1 MADDDPRL
9 ITWCRMGL
17 LAGAA
22 LHWIAAALL
31 LWQKVQADRL
41 PTHFLTLC

>member
-9 ITWCRMGL
+9 VMWCRMGL

-22 LHWIAAALL
+22 LHWAATAIL
-31 LWQKVQADRL
+31 LWQQFQGDRVAIQ
-41 PTHFLTLC
+41 FSSRC